1 MDMQKFD
8 KKVVSFT
15 YGDTKTINP
24 IAKDI
29 KNCPEENL
37 SYLKTIIFRNV
48 EFHKENSE
56 KAAEIQNEYSK
67 KENENKVGT
76 FCGSQIILHKL
87 YELKPE
93 LFDKDSVPNSNLEE
107 MLLKR
112 EQWLKKKAKGPGI
125 SGISLDDLKGMLFF
139 GSVIAVIV
147 AILLAIFTDP
157 EDSGLRCY
165 MINGE
170 KVCKYESDWNEI
182 RGNFEDSVNNIPDNN

>member
-48 EFHKENSE
+48 EF
-56 KAAEIQNEYSK
+56 QNEYSE
-67 KENENKVGT
+67 KENENNVGKV
-76 FCGSQIILHKL
+76 CGSQIILHKL

-170 KVCKYESDWNEI
+170 KVCKYESDWKEI

>member
-1 MDMQKFD
+1 MDTEKFRI
-8 KKVVSFT
+8 KVEHFT
-15 YGDTKTINP
+15 YGKTKTINP

-29 KNCPEENL
+29 QNCPEESL
-37 SYLKTIIFRNV
+37 GVIKSKIFSNV
-48 EFHKENSE
+48 EFQNKYSE
-56 KAAEIQNEYSK
+56 
-67 KENENKVGT
+67 KENERSLGHL
-76 FCGSQIILHKL
+76 CGSQIILHKL

-107 MLLKR
+107 LLLKR
-112 EQWLKKKAKGPGI
+112 EQWLKKEAKGPGI
-125 SGISLDDLKGMLFF
+125 SLADLKGMLFF

-147 AILLAIFTDP
+147 AILLVIFTDP

-170 KVCKYESDWNEI
+170 KVCKYESDWKEI

>member
-1 MDMQKFD
+1 MDMQKFH
-8 KKVVSFT
+8 KKVSSFT

-37 SYLKTIIFRNV
+37 SYLKKIIFDAVISTN
-48 EFHKENSE
+48 EFANKEGDGE
-56 KAAEIQNEYSK
+56 FGR
-67 KENENKVGT
+67 VFGW

-93 LFDKDSVPNSNLEE
+93 LFDKGSVPNSNLEE

-112 EQWLKKKAKGPGI
+112 EQWLKKEAKGPGI
-125 SGISLDDLKGMLFF
+125 SLADLKGMLFF

-147 AILLAIFTDP
+147 AILLVIFTDP

-170 KVCKYESDWNEI
+170 KVCKYESDWKEI